1 MDAPLRPMVHGTTP
15 YLHCHGTFYAGA
27 HQMLWTG
34 SSQNEKQPAKCG
46 FWGFGSLDL
55 SVFRGQAGDSRCA
68 WKLLA
73 FRPLHCLH
81 DGWNAWRRTMTK
93 RGRLAWWC
101 SRYCRFIWINWTNQ
115 CQTQKALRIAS
126 STICMWAKRTES
138 LAFTLAHCHRL
149 AFHCHH
155 LLVCTWSHVH
165 VLFSLSH

>member
-15 YLHCHGTFYAGA
+15 YLHCNGTFMQELTKCFEQEARRMKSSLPNA
-27 HQMLWTG
+27 DFEDLAPWTW
-34 SSQNEKQPAKCG
+34 E
-46 FWGFGSLDL
+46 
-55 SVFRGQAGDSRCA
+55 VFRGQAGDSRCA

-93 RGRLAWWC
+93 RGRLARWC

-126 STICMWAKRTES
+126 STICMWAQRTER
-138 LAFTLAHCHRL
+138 FGIHYG
-149 AFHCHH
+149 
-155 LLVCTWSHVH
+155 
-165 VLFSLSH
+165 SLS